1 MALKKKKITKKKN
14 DEKFDLQEEVTKD
27 EEVSEGFTDIDS
39 RSEFNDV
46 ISDTQILSS
55 DPNANKIILQTYTRG
70 KVVKMPTSTDVLIAN
85 SIKLVK
91 AGKNILPWIDVN
103 KYRDE
108 FIDEAIKS
116 SSDGSEI
123 GDLIEDSGII
133 ELDDDFDEYK
143 KDKNKSDSSK
153 IEVV

>member
-1 MALKKKKITKKKN
+1 MALKKKKNTRKK
-14 DEKFDLQEEVTKD
+14 DEEKFDLQEEVTKD

-143 KDKNKSDSSK
+143 KDKNKADSSK

>member
-1 MALKKKKITKKKN
+1 MALKKKKNTRKK
-14 DEKFDLQEEVTKD
+14 DEEKFDLQEEVTKD

-70 KVVKMPTSTDVLIAN
+70 KVVKMPTSTDVLITN

-133 ELDDDFDEYK
+133 ELDNDFDEYK
-143 KDKNKSDSSK
+143 KDKNKADSSK